1 MRWIW
6 FLLLPIA
13 LFGKPK
19 GHKVVAGTAT
29 VQESGNIQ
37 EIQTSERAI
46 IHWDEFSIGAGE
58 TTRFL
63 QPNTN
68 SAVLNRVANGTSTI
82 DGLLQANGRVYLLNP
97 NGVLIGP
104 SGSIQAESFIAST
117 LDFDNEDF
125 FKNRELLFQGDSKAR
140 IVNLGKI
147 AAIGGDVFLLAKA
160 VVNEGSLLANEGVVG
175 IAAGEEI
182 LLKPSGM
189 QRLFIAPKQ
198 EAEKEDGGIENPGLI
213 EAATAELRADGN
225 AFRFAINQTG
235 TIQANGIKKEN
246 GRVFLVAEGGT
257 SINSGTI
264 SAPGGKVHVLGEQ
277 VGLTETAKI
286 DVSSD
291 FGGGEVLIG
300 GDFQGKNPAIPN
312 AKMTGVMKGAEIVA
326 NALLEGDGGK
336 IVVWS
341 DGTTA
346 VQGDLF
352 VCGGLEG
359 GDGGF
364 IEVSGVENLH
374 YSGLAFGDA
383 PQGKKGQLLLDP
395 SEITLNQDPTFS
407 VTLNPSTGVYTANN
421 FNGTLSVFDVQTQL
435 NMGSVDITISTAST
449 FTAPGNILM
458 LDPIAWTSSNNLT
471 LLAENNIALREDSG
485 FDATG
490 SGSVTLNAKNDIQ
503 IEQTETFETA
513 SGLISLEAGNDI
525 LLFPDIT
532 PVIIK
537 TDTGNL
543 SLKSGRNCTLGL
555 ANLSSKEVILETA
568 TGIVQADIGG
578 DLSLFGSGTASQV
591 MLIDVGNSGTG
602 ISIFNIGGNLI
613 MRGGPQTRS
622 RVQIG
627 HQRTVSS
634 FMNFSVGGNVELT
647 GGSGPDSF
655 AQIGFTSGE
664 VANQSGSGNIV
675 FTEIGGNVQ
684 LTAGAGTNAFAQI
697 GHTNGFT
704 AISGYNGSGN
714 VLLNDIRGDVS
725 LQANKSSAII
735 GLGNPVTGGAD
746 TYQGSVLVDAI
757 GIVSLTASDD
767 APAAIGFS
775 VGGAGTSQAQ
785 SSSISV
791 FGEGLN
797 LTAANEQDAYVGF
810 YNSAGT
816 TIDPSDMGTVFVS
829 VRQDINLNGG
839 QTAGPGVSGAAVIGT
854 GGTSS
859 NIFANVRVIA
869 DDIFLRCTNDGPAL
883 IQTSSSAIRNVEIEA
898 ENITAFGTGSTVCAK
913 ILATGDILA
922 IADFDIILRNG
933 SSVTSPNGSITLVVD
948 NHDPESPDI
957 GDGRFILDQGAFIDT
972 TGPVRIFTAK
982 RIQNSVGGVIN
993 GENFV
998 PGLLFLNSATE
1009 QWATYF
1015 PDEFGGT
1022 PFTFFY
1028 KSGLPNVHQNELW
1041 RALAEMFQNL
1051 RTYDDLLYDCKW
1063 FLFGYDD
1070 ACYDPFFYPK
1080 GMVSSFDLFGEET
1093 REMLRRKYR
1102 NYHTKRDFL

>member
-82 DGLLQANGRVYLLNP
+82 DGLLQTNGRVYLLNP

-104 SGSIQAESFIAST
+104 TGNIQAESFIAST

-147 AAIGGDVFLLAKA
+147 TALGGDVFLLAKA
-160 VVNEGSLLANEGVVG
+160 VVNEGNLQAKEGIVG

-264 SAPGGKVHVLGEQ
+264 SAPGGKVHILGKHVGVL
-277 VGLTETAKI
+277 ETGKV

-300 GDFQGKNPAIPN
+300 GDFQGKNPDIPN
-312 AKMTGVMKGAEIVA
+312 AKTSVVMKGAEIFA

-336 IVVWS
+336 IIVWS
-341 DGTTA
+341 DDTTA
-346 VQGDLF
+346 VQGELYA
-352 VCGGLEG
+352 CGGLKG

-364 IEVSGVENLH
+364 MEVSGVENLH

-383 PQGKKGQLLLDP
+383 PQGKKGELLLDP
-395 SEITLNQDPTFS
+395 SNIFIELSGTINVNF
-407 VTLNPSTGVYTANN
+407 NASTGFFTANN
-421 FNGTLSVFDVQTQL
+421 FTGTLNNGAVASQL
-435 NMGSVDITISTAST
+435 NMGSVDITISTTSK
-449 FTAPGNILM
+449 FKAPGDIRM
-458 LDPIAWTSSNNLT
+458 IAPITWSTKNNLT
-471 LLAENNIALREDSG
+471 FLADNNISLDEQAE

-490 SGSVTLNAKNDIQ
+490 AGSITLNALKKIQ
-503 IEQTETFETA
+503 VQKINKFETT
-513 SGLISLEAGNDI
+513 SGSISLNAGTDI
-525 LLFPDIT
+525 EIQPT
-532 PVIIK
+532 SPVTIK
-537 TDTGNL
+537 TGTGDISLKAGGNCSIGPSRKVVLETGGGVITADVAGDFSFLGATTASDRMLINVGNL
-543 SLKSGRNCTLGL
+543 GTK
-555 ANLSSKEVILETA
+555 TA
-568 TGIVQADIGG
+568 T
-578 DLSLFGSGTASQV
+578 FT
-591 MLIDVGNSGTG
+591 
-602 ISIFNIGGNLI
+602 IGGNLI
-613 MRGGPQTRS
+613 MKGGGLANTS
-622 RVQIG
+622 VQIG
-627 HQRTVSS
+627 QFADASG
-634 FMNFSVGGNVELT
+634 FMNFSVGGNVEIT
-647 GGSGPDSF
+647 GGTGSGSF
-655 AQIGFTSGE
+655 AQIGFNSGN
-664 VANQSGSGNIV
+664 VASQSGSGGIL

-684 LTAGAGTNAFAQI
+684 ITGGTGLNAFAQI
-697 GHTNGFT
+697 GHANGFT
-704 AISGYNGSGN
+704 TPTGYDGRGN
-714 VLLNDIRGDVS
+714 VFLNDIRGDVR
-725 LQANKSSAII
+725 LQANRSSAII

-746 TYQGSVLVDAI
+746 TYRSDVLVDAI
-757 GIVSLTASDD
+757 GMVTLTASDD

-775 VGGAGTSQAQ
+775 VGGAGISGAQ
-785 SSSISV
+785 SSSIAV

-797 LTAANEQDAYVGF
+797 LTAADQQDAYVGF

-816 TIDPSDMGTVFVS
+816 TISTSDMGTILVNA
-829 VRQDINLNGG
+829 RQDINLNGG
-839 QTAGPGVSGAAVIGT
+839 QTAGLGVSGAAVIGT

-859 NIFANVRVIA
+859 NILANVRILA

-883 IQTSSSAIRNVEIEA
+883 IQTSLIDSLGRRNVEIEA
-898 ENITAFGTGSTVCAK
+898 ENIIVFDTGGSVCEK
-913 ILATGDILA
+913 ILATGDVLA

-933 SSVTSPNGSITLVVD
+933 SSVTSPNGTITLVVD
-948 NHDPESPDI
+948 NHNPESPEI
-957 GDGRFILDQGAFIDT
+957 GDGRFILDQGAFIET

-982 RIQNSVGGVIN
+982 RIQNTINNQIN
-993 GENFV
+993 GETFDPTLV
-998 PGLLFLNSATE
+998 FLDTATE
-1009 QWATYF
+1009 RWATYF
-1015 PDEFGGT
+1015 PDDFGGV
-1022 PFTFFY
+1022 PFAIFY
-1028 KSGLPNVHQNELW
+1028 KTGLRNDHQNELW
-1041 RALAEMFQNL
+1041 RALAEMFINL
-1051 RTYDDLLYDCKW
+1051 RTYDDLLFDCKW
-1063 FLFGYDD
+1063 FLFGYDN

-1080 GMVSSFDLFGEET
+1080 GMVSSFDLFGDET
-1093 REMLRRKYR
+1093 REVLQQKYR
-1102 NYHTKRDFL
+1102 NYHTKYVESF